1 MAEQFIPIR
10 SWAADDQP
18 REKLQQKGVSSLS
31 NNELL
36 AIILRSGSDGETALD
51 LSRRILADCSNDLN
65 ALGKLNSRELINRYK
80 GVGMAKATAIIAAVE
95 LGRRRGVEDEVTPSN
110 VDSSKDVYTYIS
122 PCLQDLDHE
131 ELWMIFLNRANH
143 ILGSEKMSAGGM
155 SGTIMDVRLLF
166 RKALDMRS
174 HAIIVAHNHPSGS
187 LDPSTYDKVMTEKI
201 RHAGK
206 IVDINLLDHVIVSGR
221 SYFSFADNGLL

>member
-10 SWAADDQP
+10 SWAADDKP

-36 AIILRSGSDGETALD
+36 AIILRSGSGGETALD
-51 LSRRILADCSNDLN
+51 LSRRILADCGNDLN
-65 ALGKLNSRELINRYK
+65 ALGKLNSRELMNRYK

-95 LGRRRGVEDEVTPSN
+95 LGRRRGVADEVTPSN

-122 PCLQDLDHE
+122 PYLQDLDHE

-143 ILGSEKMSAGGM
+143 ILGAEKMSAGGM